1 MALRERAA
9 FRSLSWRLGMFHQW
23 DVVLLV
29 VQQVKDKLGRGT
41 PTRKMPSAELRV
53 RVANRCRPCPLSSVG
68 PPAPGFSTSRCQA
81 PRISVSRCTW
91 SVALVLVL
99 GSRACGFLRR
109 LAQAR
114 WVCPPEGKAGALK
127 R

>member
-53 RVANRCRPCPLSSVG
+53 VANRCPCRLSSVG
-68 PPAPGFSTSRCQA
+68 PAAPGFQPQGGQA
-81 PRISVSRCTW
+81 PRNQCFKVYVVCRVGARSRQPSLWISAT
-91 SVALVLVL
+91 A
-99 GSRACGFLRR
+99 
-109 LAQAR
+109 
-114 WVCPPEGKAGALK
+114 
-127 R
+127 